1 MTLPV
6 VWSPK
11 AEETFD
17 AVVTHIKA
25 NWTAREVNNFI
36 DETNHQLERISSFPF
51 SCPESSKY
59 KNVHRCIIS
68 KQTSLVYRYKPRK
81 ALIEIVTFFDNRC
94 NPKRIKY

>member
-17 AVVTHIKA
+17 AVINYLRTH
-25 NWTAREVNNFI
+25 WTTREVNNFI
-36 DETNHQLERISSFPF
+36 AETIHQIERISSFPF
-51 SCPESSKY
+51 SCPESTKY

-68 KQTSLVYRYKPRK
+68 KQTSLVYRYKVRK
-81 ALIEIVTFFDNRC
+81 GVIEIVTFFDNRC
-94 NPKRIKY
+94 NPKKIRY

>member
-1 MTLPV
+1 MTIPI

-17 AVVTHIKA
+17 TIINYLKA
-25 NWTAREVNNFI
+25 HWTAREVNNFLA
-36 DETNHQLERISSFPF
+36 ETDRQLKRISYFPF
-51 SCPESSKY
+51 SCPESLKY

-81 ALIEIVTFFDNRC
+81 EVIEIVTFFDNRS
-94 NPKRIKY
+94 NPKKVKY